1 MRQLE
6 KEKQKK
12 EHILVCLSSSPSN
25 EKIIRTA
32 AQMAQAFQAGFTA
45 LYVQTAEKTEKTP
58 EDLARLQKHVRLAEQ
73 SGAEIVTT
81 HSEDIALQIAE
92 YARIS
97 EVTRIVIGKSMMKQ
111 GYFHQ
116 RRVWTERLTDLV
128 PDLEIHII
136 PDPDVYRRYQK
147 RKKFPE
153 WMELPSWKELMLT
166 VLILAAATGIGEIF
180 FRLGFT
186 DANIITVYLFGVML
200 TSILTSGYTCSVI
213 SSVASVILFNYFMTE
228 PRLSLY
234 AYGSGYPVTF
244 AIMLGTSI
252 LTSTLALKL
261 KENAK
266 LSARDAFRTKIL
278 FNTSQLLQK
287 AEDAS
292 EIFDITATQLIKLL
306 GRNLVVAPVEKKKNG
321 IVQGTLYNAETGI
334 KSEKV
339 FNVKEQ
345 EILQWV
351 LKNRKRAGAMTERFS
366 EEPYLYLSIY
376 AAQNRY
382 GVIGIFIGQKP
393 LDAFENSILLSIL
406 GECAMALDR
415 EQSAREKEE
424 AAVMAKNEQLR
435 VNLLRTISHDLRTP
449 LTSILGNADSLIS
462 NFDAL
467 DEGMRKQIFSDI
479 YEDAG
484 WLIEL
489 VENLLALTKIE
500 DGSVKLQLSDQ
511 VVEDVVREALR
522 HVERRK
528 NEHEITVDCG
538 EDVLLARMDAKLI
551 VQVLVNLIN
560 NAVKYT
566 QAGSK
571 IRITAGKEEK
581 NVWIAV
587 EDNGPGIPAECREH
601 VFEMFYSGKN
611 KVSDSRRSLG
621 LGLALCRSIVNA
633 HGGELVLR
641 DCAPHGCHFR
651 FTLPLSEVNLN
662 EEDIDTGRGR
672 RYAGPQPNYDNTENT
687 RL

>member
-1 MRQLE
+1 MF
-6 KEKQKK
+6 
-12 EHILVCLSSSPSN
+12 
-25 EKIIRTA
+25 IRTA
-32 AQMAQAFQAGFTA
+32 AQMARAFGANFTA
-45 LYVQTAEKTEKTP
+45 LYVQTAEPAEKTP
-58 EDLARLQKHVRLAEQ
+58 EDQARLQKHIRLAEQ

-97 EVTRIVIGKSMMKQ
+97 EVTRIVIGKSMMDQ
-111 GYFHQ
+111 GFFRK
-116 RRVWTERLTDLV
+116 RRGWTERLTDLV

-136 PDPDVYRRYQK
+136 PD
-147 RKKFPE
+147 
-153 WMELPSWKELMLT
+153 S
-166 VLILAAATGIGEIF
+166 
-180 FRLGFT
+180 
-186 DANIITVYLFGVML
+186 NIITIYLVGVMM
-200 TSILTSGYTCSVI
+200 TSILTSGYTCSVV
-213 SSVASVILFNYFMTE
+213 SSVASVVLFNYFMTE
-228 PRLSLY
+228 PRLSLH

-252 LTSTLALKL
+252 LTSTLASKL

-339 FNVKEQ
+339 FNEKEQ

-393 LDAFENSILLSIL
+393 LDVFENSILLSIL

-538 EDVLLARMDAKLI
+538 EDILLARMDAKLI

-633 HGGELVLR
+633 LRTAVIFVLR
-641 DCAPHGCHFR
+641 CR
-651 FTLPLSEVNLN
+651 SV
-662 EEDIDTGRGR
+662 R
-672 RYAGPQPNYDNTENT
+672 
-687 RL
+687 

>member
-97 EVTRIVIGKSMMKQ
+97 EVTRIVIGKSMMDQ
-111 GYFHQ
+111 GFFRK
-116 RRVWTERLTDLV
+116 RRGWTERLTDLV

-136 PDPDVYRRYQK
+136 PD
-147 RKKFPE
+147 
-153 WMELPSWKELMLT
+153 S
-166 VLILAAATGIGEIF
+166 
-180 FRLGFT
+180 
-186 DANIITVYLFGVML
+186 NIITIYLVGVMM
-200 TSILTSGYTCSVI
+200 TSILTSGYTCSVV
-213 SSVASVILFNYFMTE
+213 SSVASVVLFNYFMTE

-252 LTSTLALKL
+252 LTSTLASKL

-339 FNVKEQ
+339 FNEKEQ

-528 NEHEITVDCG
+528 NEHKITVDCG

-662 EEDIDTGRGR
+662 E
-672 RYAGPQPNYDNTENT
+672 
-687 RL
+687 